1 MSQRINLSKKAISDL
16 PTPPAGKR
24 AEYYDTQVRG
34 LMVRVS
40 DKGHKAY
47 YARRKQGG
55 KSQRLLI
62 GEFPET
68 PLEEAR
74 KKALELCAAISRG
87 NNPRKKTL
95 LRAEPTLG
103 ELLEAYLQ
111 EHARPRCLA
120 AKEIEAVFRRYIRDW
135 RDRKL
140 MSISAAD
147 VQRRLNEIAK
157 RHGKV
162 PANHTLTYARA
173 AINWCIKNALVSGE
187 NPWVGVKKFKTQPR
201 ERYLKPEELE
211 KFFRLLKDLPNDS
224 GIRDYIYISLFTG
237 ARKAN
242 VLGMRW
248 EQIDFDLAI
257 WTIPLTKSGDSQTLP
272 LPTFVLELLIARHA
286 NRDSEWVFPGKGKTG
301 HLVEPKMGW
310 YNLLKAA
317 EIEGLR
323 IHDLRRTLG
332 SYMAM
337 GNQSLHMIGKVLGH
351 KSPTATQIYSRLAH
365 DPIRQAMEKAQND
378 MLAAA
383 GLVKSKKSKKS

>member
-16 PTPPAGKR
+16 PPPSAGKR

-68 PLEEAR
+68 SLEEAR

-87 NNPRKKTL
+87 NNPRKKTV

-103 ELLEAYLQ
+103 ALLEVYLQ

-120 AKEIEAVFRRYIRDW
+120 AKEIEAVFRRYISDW
-135 RDRKL
+135 KDRKIS
-140 MSISAAD
+140 SIGSAD

-173 AINWCIKNALVSGE
+173 AINWCIKNSLYSGD
-187 NPWVGVKKFKTQPR
+187 NPWVGVKKFKTQAR

-211 KFFRLLKDLPNDS
+211 RLFRLLKDVANDT

-257 WTIPLTKSGDSQTLP
+257 WTIPLTKSGESQTLP
-272 LPTFVLELLIARHA
+272 LPTFVLELLLARHK
-286 NRDSEWVFPGKGKTG
+286 NRTSDWVFPGTGSTG
-301 HLVEPKMGW
+301 HLVEPKRGW
-310 YNLLKAA
+310 NALLKAA

-323 IHDLRRTLG
+323 KHDLRRTLG
-332 SYMAM
+332 SWMAM

-383 GLVKSKKSKKS
+383 GLVKVRRSKKS

>member
-1 MSQRINLSKKAISDL
+1 
-16 PTPPAGKR
+16 
-24 AEYYDTQVRG
+24 
-34 LMVRVS
+34 MVRVF
-40 DKGHKAY
+40 DKALGRHIT
-47 YARRKQGG
+47 RRKQGG

-68 PLEEAR
+68 SLEEAR

-87 NNPRKKTL
+87 NNPRKKTV

-103 ELLEAYLQ
+103 VLLEAYLQ

-120 AKEIEAVFRRYIRDW
+120 AKEIEAVFRRYISDW
-135 RDRKL
+135 KERKIS
-140 MSISAAD
+140 SISSAD
-147 VQRRLNEIAK
+147 VQRRLNDIAK
-157 RHGKV
+157 KHGKV

-173 AINWCIKNALVSGE
+173 AINWCIKNSLYSGE
-187 NPWVGVKKFKTQPR
+187 NPWVGVKKFKTQAR

-211 KFFRLLKDLPNDS
+211 RLFRLLKVVPNET

-237 ARKAN
+237 ARKTN
-242 VLGMRW
+242 VLEMRW

-257 WTIPLTKSGDSQTLP
+257 WTIPLTKRGESQTLP
-272 LPTFVLELLIARHA
+272 LPTFVLELLIARHK
-286 NRDSEWVFPGKGKTG
+286 NRISDWVFPGTGSTG
-301 HLVEPKMGW
+301 HLVEPKRGW
-310 YNLLKAA
+310 NALLKAA

-323 IHDLRRTLG
+323 RAQYLGITLG
-332 SYMAM
+332 SWMAM

-383 GLVKSKKSKKS
+383 GLVKTRKSKKS